1 MNLIGKKRSEKR
13 SIHRIYKYHQEHI
26 LQYWDELTENEQK
39 HLLEIAGAINFRK
52 IRKYYKASKTE
63 RKPIDFSSL
72 KPSDYIKSQE
82 KERREEFRQ
91 LGLNALK
98 TGKVAFL
105 TVAGGQASRLGTD
118 LPKGCFKI
126 SPIKQKSLFQLFAEK
141 IFFYSNLYST
151 PLKWFI
157 MTSIDNHT
165 ATVDFFTQNNYFNL
179 NKENIFFFKQG
190 FNPTVTSESGDLI
203 LKTKSELFMNPDG
216 HGGILGA
223 LTSQGYISKMEHFGI
238 EYVSYF
244 QVDNPLINM
253 ADPCFIGCH
262 IAEKSDIS
270 TKVIHKNFAEEK
282 LGVAM
287 QNCKTA
293 KRKIVEYSDIPKE
306 IMQQKSENDLLY
318 FQMGSTGI
326 HIFSVPFIKKISSKL
341 PIHIADKEIILP
353 NLNNSAKQEKKI
365 PVLKFETFVFDT
377 IPLAKKAIFFETSR
391 NEEFFPLKNK
401 TGVDSIETCMEGQ
414 NNLYRSWLK
423 DCGFKDT
430 DKIERCEI
438 SPLFAPD
445 RAIFLETAKK
455 KLSSIKEMIYEND
468 NIKKEIYIH

>member
-1 MNLIGKKRSEKR
+1 MNFIGRKRSERR

-26 LQYWDELTENEQK
+26 LFYWDKLSENEQK
-39 HLLEIAGAINFRK
+39 HLLETAGAINFRK
-52 IRKYYKASKTE
+52 IRKYYKIAKTE
-63 RKPIDFSSL
+63 RKPINFSSL
-72 KPSDYIKSQE
+72 KPSDYIKSQD
-82 KERREEFRQ
+82 KEHRNDFLK
-91 LGLNALK
+91 LGIKALEN
-98 TGKVAFL
+98 GKVAFL
-105 TVAGGQASRLGTD
+105 TVAGGQASRLGID
-118 LPKGCFKI
+118 LPKGCFGI

-141 IFFYSNLYST
+141 IYFYSELYSQ

-157 MTSIDNHT
+157 MTSIDNYT
-165 ATVDFFTQNNYFNL
+165 DTINFFIQNNYFNL

-216 HGGILGA
+216 HGGILSA
-223 LTSQGYISKMEHFGI
+223 LTSQGYISKMEHLGI
-238 EYVSYF
+238 EYLSYF

-262 IAEKSDIS
+262 IAENSDIS
-270 TKVIHKNFAEEK
+270 TKVIRKNFAEEK

-287 QNCKTA
+287 QECKSA
-293 KRKIVEYSDIPKE
+293 KHRIVEYSDIPME
-306 IMQQKSENDLLY
+306 IMQQKCDDDSLY

-326 HIFSVPFIKKISSKL
+326 HIFSVPFIKKVSSKL
-341 PIHIADKEIILP
+341 PIHIANKEITLP
-353 NLNNSAKQEKKI
+353 DLTGSGNQEAKI
-365 PVLKFETFVFDT
+365 PVFKFETFVFDT

-401 TGVDSIETCMEGQ
+401 TGVDSVETCIEGQ

-423 DCGFKDT
+423 DCGIKDT
-430 DKIERCEI
+430 DKIEQCEI

-445 RAIFLETAKK
+445 RATFLETAKE